1 MPGGGPAGTT
11 LGLLMFVVLVNDTAN
26 PGPPRNWGVLL
37 TQPLRARKPL
47 EMTHGKLIDDA
58 SIAEAIDMNSVLSP
72 QPESYWTRPV
82 TWRERYELAVPA
94 PLNKSSAELAR
105 MTEFADAHFMKIN
118 HKKTKVVMFNPRRR
132 GIDFKP
138 DVRLRN
144 NPLDVID
151 HTRLVGFVLS
161 DNLYR
166 EQNTESIVNRAYA
179 KVWILRRVKALG
191 GL

>member
-1 MPGGGPAGTT
+1 
-11 LGLLMFVVLVNDTAN
+11 MFVVLVNDTAN

-94 PLNKSSAELAR
+94 PLNKSSAKLVK

-161 DNLYR
+161 DNLNW

-191 GL
+191 GSKKILKLIYF